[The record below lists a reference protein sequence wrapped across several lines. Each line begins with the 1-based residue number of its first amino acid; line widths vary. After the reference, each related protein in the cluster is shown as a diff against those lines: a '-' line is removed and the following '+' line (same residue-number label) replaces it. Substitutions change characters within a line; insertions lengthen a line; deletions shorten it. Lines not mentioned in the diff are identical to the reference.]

1 MTTSTHPYIGKN
13 VIVVSYDGAVHFGM
27 IKDYDPTTRH
37 VTLSNARRLY
47 LWRGFSLSEVS
58 QNGMTDRN
66 VKVSQVVPEKII
78 MNVIELI
85 PTSEKATLDL
95 SEYPAYAPMV
105 GSYYE

>member
-1 MTTSTHPYIGKN
+1 MTTSTHPYTGKN
-13 VIVVSYDGAVHFGM
+13 VIVRSYDSGVHFGM

-47 LWRGFSLSEVS
+47 LWRGFTLSEVS
-58 QNGMTDRN
+58 QNGMTDEN
-66 VKVSQVVPEKII
+66 AKISQFVPEMII

-95 SEYPAYAPMV
+95 SEYPAYIPV
-105 GSYYE
+105 GGSHDE